1 MYRLIKEPSLKFV
14 DYVEMQEVVKQG
26 AILLDVSSQDE
37 YENRHLDGSI
47 NAPFFSLRMQL
58 KTLSRAKPVIV
69 VCEDGKV
76 SEAAAFL
83 LLRHKINAMILKGGM
98 KGISPE
104 TENEVAIYPI
114 DDGFETHVDDCMD
127 TGGTTQD
134 GVESRLEQRSRAMHG
149 AIAESPESFNQGNVL
164 ERSVDNSAGSSLED
178 QIRSLK
184 SENEALR
191 TMQWSAQSAKYRKL
205 EADKDHAEKQC
216 RILQKQVE
224 KITQVLDQLKGD

>member
-1 MYRLIKEPSLKFV
+1 
-14 DYVEMQEVVKQG
+14 
-26 AILLDVSSQDE
+26 
-37 YENRHLDGSI
+37 
-47 NAPFFSLRMQL
+47 MQL

-69 VCEDGKV
+69 VCGDGKV

-83 LLRHKINAMILKGGM
+83 LLRHKITAMILKGGM

-114 DDGFETHVDDCMD
+114 DDGLETHVGDCVD
-127 TGGTTQD
+127 TGG
-134 GVESRLEQRSRAMHG
+134 RASKVGALSDTG
-149 AIAESPESFNQGNVL
+149 AIAESLESFNQENVL

-191 TMQWSAQSAKYRKL
+191 TMNGQLNQLYRKL

-216 RILQKQVE
+216 RILQNQVE